1 MRLNYN
7 IYLTYASSSPSGG
20 ILTVWPPPGCFM
32 RLQQSCQSL
41 PPFKSPNHFVT
52 ELFPFS
58 SQICSPNSLV
68 HVPMPC
74 VTIHENIEVPC
85 HLQVYDSHQ
94 VDLQAVGSWILGR
107 RSLYMKLR
115 YSFSYFSFVHNLNQ
129 TALQLVRIVSSFQ
142 HYHWIFLLSKLVVI
156 RLLHISII
164 S

>member
-7 IYLTYASSSPSGG
+7 IYLIYARSCPSGG

-85 HLQVYDSHQ
+85 HLQIYDSHQ
-94 VDLQAVGSWILGR
+94 VDLQAVGSWMIGR
-107 RSLYMKLR
+107 RSHYMKLR
-115 YSFSYFSFVHNLNQ
+115 YRFFFYFSFVHILNQ
-129 TALQLVRIVSSFQ
+129 TGPQLVRIVSSFQ
-142 HYHWIFLLSKLVVI
+142 HYNWIFSLFKLVVI
-156 RLLHISII
+156 
-164 S
+164 

>member
-1 MRLNYN
+1 MC
-7 IYLTYASSSPSGG
+7 ISSMHAQAPPGG
-20 ILTVWPPPGCFM
+20 ILTVWPSPGCSM
-32 RLQQSCQSL
+32 RLQQSCQFL

-58 SQICSPNSLV
+58 SQICSPSSLV
-68 HVPMPC
+68 HVPMPSI
-74 VTIHENIEVPC
+74 TIHEDIQVPC
-85 HLQVYDSHQ
+85 LLYIYNWHQ
-94 VDLQAVGSWILGR
+94 VDLRAVGSWILGR

-142 HYHWIFLLSKLVVI
+142 HYHWIFLLSKFVVI